1 MLVLTIVINTRF
13 HIMGM
18 SQFKCKAALWK
29 QSGLSNMVLKA
40 DLSMPTNTKKVSFH

>member
-1 MLVLTIVINTRF
+1 MLVLTIVTTTRF

-18 SQFKCKAALWK
+18 SQFKCKTALWK

-40 DLSMPTNTKKVSFH
+40 DL